1 MNIVAFI
8 PARAGSKSIPK
19 KNIKLLG
26 GKPLIAY
33 SIESAFRYFSR
44 VIVNTDGEEIAAV
57 AREYGAEVMMR
68 PSNLAEDKTSMFEVL
83 RSEIFKIDP
92 LPDAVILLHPTTPF
106 RKGIQ
111 IRIAMELFEN
121 NLEKYD
127 SLVAVEA
134 IPEKY
139 HPMLAIISAGNG
151 SRMIFGKLMTL
162 GQKIKAMFGGK
173 RYTGPV
179 LEGIPISHRVTR
191 RQEHPDAFVPT
202 GTIYLFKTS
211 NLKKG
216 SIYGDKVLL
225 MQNEP
230 AININSLQDFEE
242 AEQWLKSSQK

>member
-26 GKPLIAY
+26 DKPLIAY
-33 SIESAFRYFSR
+33 SIETAFKCFPR

-57 AREYGAEVMMR
+57 AREYGAEVMIR
-68 PSNLAEDKTSMFEVL
+68 PSNLAQDKTPMVDVL

-92 LPDAVILLHPTTPF
+92 LPDAVMLFHPTAPF
-106 RKGIQ
+106 RKGVQ
-111 IRIAMELFEN
+111 IKIAMELFEQ

-127 SLVAVEA
+127 SLIAVEA

-139 HPMLAIISAGNG
+139 HPMLAMIAAGNG
-151 SRMIFGKLMTL
+151 SRMLFGKLQTL
-162 GQKIKAMFGGK
+162 GKKLKALFGGK
-173 RYTGPV
+173 RYIGPV
-179 LEGIPISHRVTR
+179 LEGLPISHRITR

-202 GTIYLFKTS
+202 GTMYLFKTS

-216 SIYGDKVLL
+216 SIYGDKVML

-230 AININSLQDFEE
+230 TININSLQDFEE